1 VSEETLPTPEGSITD
16 IVRVR
21 RFNLGRF
28 RESQPAVGQQLQDT
42 VPGSGSGDQ

>member
-1 VSEETLPTPEGSITD
+1 VNEETLPTPEGSITD

-28 RESQPAVGQQLQDT
+28 RETQPAVGQQLQDT

>member
-28 RESQPAVGQQLQDT
+28 RETQPAVGQQLQDT